1 MNKTTNTTPRVYIA
15 CLASYNAGI
24 LHGKWA
30 DAIDADDLRAS
41 INDVLKTSPTE
52 GAEEYAIH
60 DYDGLPSSFGECPDL
75 DELCKLGALIDSGDV
90 NAEAWNIFWESDS
103 FDSVDDA
110 YEAYQDS
117 YIGETDLVGYAKEQ
131 LFDELYGHTEVY
143 EMIHHYID
151 YAKFARELEIEGY
164 WEQDGHLFRPY

>member
-1 MNKTTNTTPRVYIA
+1 MDTTTNTTPRVYIA

-41 INDVLKTSPTE
+41 IDDVLKTSPTE

-60 DYDGLPSSFGECPDL
+60 DYDGIPSTFGECPDL
-75 DELCKLGALIDSGDV
+75 DELCRFGALLDSGDV
-90 NAEAWNIFWESDS
+90 DAEAWAIFWESDS
-103 FDSVDDA
+103 FDSVDEAYDA
-110 YEAYQDS
+110 YQES
-117 YIGETDLVGYAKEQ
+117 YIGEQDLVDYAEE
-131 LFDELYGHTEVY
+131 LFDELYGHTEAY
-143 EMIHHYID
+143 KMMHHYID